1 MDVTITHTFMHLPGQ
16 AVGHHFQ
23 SILDGFFS
31 RINTLHTGPSLHWTN
46 PARFAGS
53 PMGKGCR
60 ADCMYFP
67 LQV

>member
-1 MDVTITHTFMHLPGQ
+1 MHLPGQ
-16 AVGHHFQ
+16 AVRQNFQ
-23 SILDGFFS
+23 SLLDRFFS
-31 RINTLHTGPSLHWTN
+31 GINTLHTRPPLHPAN

-67 LQV
+67 SQV